1 MRFGF
6 DDDRQGAPRDPE
18 DGLKG
23 EILAS
28 LSTWT
33 ADYKQVR
40 QGLAWTVLQML
51 LKHIERQGMDI
62 YMEFCDK
69 AGAELS
75 ERSEGLKTIYKED
88 HRRRM
93 H

>member
-18 DGLKG
+18 DCLKG
-23 EILAS
+23 EVLAS
-28 LSTWT
+28 LSSWT
-33 ADYKQVR
+33 ADFKTVR
-40 QGLAWTVLQML
+40 LELAWTVLQML
-51 LKHIERQGMDI
+51 LKHVERQGMDV
-62 YMEFCDK
+62 YVEFCDK
-69 AGAELS
+69 AGAELR
-75 ERSEGLKTIYKED
+75 ERSDGLKAIYEED